1 MPSKNDLSALQ
12 KSPTKPILPPENVPK
27 AKVAEARP
35 LIGNKKAGRKPS
47 PDKRSYKVLM
57 SLTESQGAKLEKKA
71 GLAGGA
77 TVIYDH
83 LLKTGF
89 FE

>member
-1 MPSKNDLSALQ
+1 MPSKNDLTALKQ
-12 KSPTKPILPPENVPK
+12 PAQKPILPANDKP
-27 AKVAEARP
+27 AP
-35 LIGNKKAGRKPS
+35 LTGKKKAGRKPA

-57 SLTESQGAKLEKKA
+57 SLTEGQGAKLEEKS

-89 FE
+89 FD